1 MDRLSVRA
9 RVLARVLAAT
19 VAATVAGV
27 ALAGCVSVRRSDGP
41 AAETTHAD
49 ALAVL
54 SRAGALPP
62 SGRGLVALV
71 FISPEC
77 PIANAMVPDLV
88 VASREARHLG
98 VAFAAVHP
106 TPWADDAAL
115 RDHARDFEIEGAFPI
130 VADRS
135 LAVARMAGATV
146 TPEAA
151 LLRLDDHGG
160 VRILYLG
167 RVNDLYTAIGR
178 RRAAATSNDLIE
190 AMRAASR
197 GSVVA
202 SLAPRAIGCFIAGA
216 SSEPTPR
223 TPTGMP
229 TGAPR

>member
-1 MDRLSVRA
+1 MRA
-9 RVLARVLAAT
+9 RAFARVLAAT
-19 VAATVAGV
+19 VVATAATKVAATAVVV
-27 ALAGCVSVRRSDGP
+27 ALAGCVSTRPGDRP
-41 AAETTHAD
+41 AAGTTHAD

-54 SRAGALPP
+54 SQAGALPP

-88 VASREARHLG
+88 VASREARQLG

-160 VRILYLG
+160 VAVLYLG

-202 SLAPRAIGCFIAGA
+202 SPAPRAIGCFIAGA

-223 TPTGMP
+223 TPTG
-229 TGAPR
+229 APR

>member
-1 MDRLSVRA
+1 MRA
-9 RVLARVLAAT
+9 RAFARVLAAT
-19 VAATVAGV
+19 VVATAATKVAATAVVV
-27 ALAGCVSVRRSDGP
+27 ALAGCVSTRPGDRP
-41 AAETTHAD
+41 AAGTTHAD

-54 SRAGALPP
+54 SQAGALPP

-88 VASREARHLG
+88 VASREARQLG

-160 VRILYLG
+160 VAVLYLG

-202 SLAPRAIGCFIAGA
+202 SPAPRAIGCFIAGA
-216 SSEPTPR
+216 SSEPKPR
-223 TPTGMP
+223 TPTG
-229 TGAPR
+229 APR

>member
-1 MDRLSVRA
+1 M
-9 RVLARVLAAT
+9 
-19 VAATVAGV
+19 
-27 ALAGCVSVRRSDGP
+27 
-41 AAETTHAD
+41 
-49 ALAVL
+49 
-54 SRAGALPP
+54 
-62 SGRGLVALV
+62 
-71 FISPEC
+71 
-77 PIANAMVPDLV
+77 
-88 VASREARHLG
+88 
-98 VAFAAVHP
+98 HP

-160 VRILYLG
+160 VAVLYLG

-202 SLAPRAIGCFIAGA
+202 SPAPRAIGCFIAGA

-223 TPTGMP
+223 TPTG
-229 TGAPR
+229 APR